1 MKVGYIGLGIMG
13 RPCVLNLLKAGFP
26 VSLWA
31 RRAAALEP
39 LLVAG
44 ASACDSPAALA
55 AEVDVLITNL
65 SDTPDVK
72 EVLLGEHGVVHGA
85 RPGLIC
91 VDMSTISPIG
101 AREIA
106 TALAEKGIDFL
117 DCPVSGGE
125 VGAINATLTIM
136 VGGKAEAL
144 ERVRPVLEA
153 MGKTITRIGDSGAGQ
168 VAKACNQIAVGVGVA
183 MVAEIMQLARSA
195 GVDPVPVREAL
206 LGGFASSRVLDV
218 HGQRMIDDNYAPG
231 FKATLHLKDMGIV
244 MDTAKAMGIALPQAE
259 RVTGLIAELVERGE
273 GELDSA
279 AIARL
284 IWQQNQ
290 PTNDE
295 SL

>member
-31 RRAAALEP
+31 RRAASLDP
-39 LLVAG
+39 LLAAG
-44 ASACDSPAALA
+44 ARACDSPAALA

-72 EVLLGEHGVVHGA
+72 EILLGDNGVVHGA
-85 RPGLIC
+85 RPGLVCI
-91 VDMSTISPIG
+91 DMSTISPIG

-168 VAKACNQIAVGVGVA
+168 IAKACNQIAVGVGVA

-244 MDTAKAMGIALPQAE
+244 MDTAKAMGIVLPQAE

-273 GELDSA
+273 GDLDSA